1 MIRDFNEYFNEKI
14 YYGFGGGG
22 GGGCSSSPTWY
33 YHPEKAYIEAHKI
46 WVLEVQKVFDQY
58 EKAMEKL
65 TQELSINFT
74 EENKKI
80 EAALIEEFSNLKIK
94 AIELEDL
101 EEDNEEVVRK
111 KQWLDE
117 IVKEINEI
125 LEI

>member
-65 TQELSINFT
+65 TQELSKNFT